1 MTSSQVQVYHNLTKI
16 GPSSKINHP
25 PFLNEAI
32 AKGTFLS
39 KIRPLVYAAVHEVQ
53 EASKK

>member
-53 EASKK
+53 EAPKK